1 MVYWKATVPRVTEV
15 PAPEQEAPRQGSRC
29 RGKAKE
35 RWQKAKAKTSDLYSA
50 QVKGL
55 NPLLGDSD
63 SRTDFAFISPDRQV
77 VGVAGHR
84 GNEVKEL
91 PIVVA
96 DHGRRFFGVVEAE
109 E

>member
-1 MVYWKATVPRVTEV
+1 MVYWKATVRRVTEV
-15 PAPEQEAPRQGSRC
+15 PAPEQEAPRQGSRR

-35 RWQKAKAKTSDLYSA
+35 RWQNAKAKTSDLYSA

-55 NPLLGDSD
+55 NPLLGDSN
-63 SRTDFAFISPDRQV
+63 SRTDFAFVSPDRQV

-84 GNEVKEL
+84 GNEVNEL

-96 DHGRRFFGVVEAE
+96 DHGRRFF
-109 E
+109 